1 MLTGNVI
8 ILTDNFRNVLMNTY
22 QLFEGNIIKQMIYY
36 GGAQLILTLQWH
48 KKKINYESS
57 LRLSFQWV
65 ETLTFFF
72 DAGTIFKNTVNDPF
86 SILLD
91 DNHVDFWYLRGK
103 LKECGSGEIDNQY
116 QGCKDRAFS
125 GHLSIAKES
134 IIFRDKLK
142 L

>member
-57 LRLSFQWV
+57 LRLSFQWA

-103 LKECGSGEIDNQY
+103 LKECDSGEIDNQY
-116 QGCKDRAFS
+116 QGCKDRVFS